1 MDSSTIPEALT
12 NHQIQNSTPHH
23 KKPQQEDPFPLITE
37 SQTPLTDIS
46 STDSDSPST
55 KDKSTSGST
64 SRARAK
70 KARKATHTTQPTV
83 PALRP
88 AKDILSRIRH
98 DPDLEGES
106 KYVVGYVDRH
116 AREPME
122 MDVRAW
128 KGGVSDVTDE
138 DFIPQHRILY
148 FRRKGDVEGRKV
160 WDRARRLDRVFGSGV
175 LEQVEAVEEDD
186 GGEGVVELQRKAE
199 ETVLSDEVAQ
209 FGQSDER
216 GITTR

>member
-1 MDSSTIPEALT
+1 
-12 NHQIQNSTPHH
+12 
-23 KKPQQEDPFPLITE
+23 
-37 SQTPLTDIS
+37 
-46 STDSDSPST
+46 
-55 KDKSTSGST
+55 
-64 SRARAK
+64 
-70 KARKATHTTQPTV
+70 
-83 PALRP
+83 
-88 AKDILSRIRH
+88 
-98 DPDLEGES
+98 
-106 KYVVGYVDRH
+106 
-116 AREPME
+116 ME